1 MSALIGRV
9 LFATVNTFDLLKAT
23 VKKTITVPGYYRGG
37 TFIPPHQKVVHYNP
51 ELSNIAVA
59 SGNGSHSQKATHKEL
74 SSADWWNALS
84 VDDKAA
90 HVMSLATDKQ
100 NAASAS
106 AAVSGWKAAA
116 MTLLNPKEGQWAAFM
131 ALPSVKQAALYDEVS
146 AKIGGLAHLK
156 IPKAAPIPDAPK
168 PAPEPVA
175 AEVKNTPE
183 NTLLAGVSVADAAIN
198 SVAEKAEPVAVTAGK
213 SGKNEADAAV
223 AFEAIA
229 TGSFYQKV
237 AHQKMKDA
245 HGDKVPSSVML
256 EMAQSLYAQL
266 QGAASA
272 AAAVSMFKKSALAG
286 KVPSPAQSKA
296 FFALS
301 SDKQFALSGEINKA
315 LGNAKWMG
323 ILAAIKKSGVEPG
336 VPAPSKPGA
345 GGDVPAPT
353 LSLKGKPAYD
363 HVAQAMAAAK
373 ETNLTNNSPTHGVK
387 ANAAGSAAIAWL
399 KANSGSKAKT
409 EMDEALISLGMGHL
423 WMQVGLPSSAYN
435 AISAPAPSPIPA
447 PTHTLVGAAMYHN
460 TTDGH
465 SKFWAASVSGNVM
478 KTTYGKIGTAG
489 SSTEK
494 AFKNKVEAL
503 AAADKLIAEKKKNG
517 YSLAGAT
524 HHKYHDKPPAVTSV
538 KSSPMAA
545 PAKLPD
551 GWSLENGGSEDGNSK
566 TLMASFGGNTFI
578 VTLEQSIYD
587 VTVLSD
593 EGDTIQH
600 ESVESASKAAA
611 KVGQLMDIHGKSP
624 DVMSYLSSADMAHL
638 SGSQSPAVAIAKQFK
653 VPQDGDTKAGADG
666 GQLVFKNGRWH
677 KAEVAAG
684 DLPVPDFSGDGSKYA
699 KHYANFAQ
707 TLKQAYAK
715 DGVAGVKKYVT
726 AHKTGIKAGGFTVKD
741 VNTIL
746 RIPGN
751 PVESRHVKMHT
762 YITALLGGK
771 SPAVKKVTA
780 GAPSGV
786 SAPVSKPL
794 GVAGGGTN
802 IDGWKNVGPQQGSNP
817 GGKFRDAA
825 GVDWYCKF
833 PENADIAK
841 NELLSA
847 KFYQM
852 MGVNGPNIKLVN
864 KGGKVG
870 VAAKWVDVKK
880 GSPAQL
886 AKAAGAHGAFVID
899 AWLANWDVVGAEY
912 DNLMLGKYGEAVRV
926 DVGGSLLYRAQ
937 GTPKGDAFSTEV
949 TELAVLLD
957 AGTNA
962 QSAAVFGGISKASM
976 AWGLSQLAKM
986 KPSQIVELC
995 QKAGPGDEKVR
1006 NALAA
1011 TLIARRTNILKKMG
1025 VTDPWDKPKVNEA
1038 ALKVNASDLPKPID
1052 FANFKGAGQGLSSVA
1067 KVNEQ
1072 NSIDSAALIAFAAQG
1087 NLTALKS
1094 YQYDA
1099 FNKETGAPIGK
1110 KPITE
1115 HPAKDIKAQ
1124 WAGLVETLSS
1134 IAYPPVDSLEMVSSG
1149 VASSLEELADNAGY
1163 FKPEDRVE
1171 TVSADHRMGF
1181 FMKLGAVDDVNELL
1195 AGYKWSFL
1203 SPSSKWVKDAHAGFS
1218 KLSTAVRAYIG
1229 GVQSS
1234 GWVNHIFSQGKE
1246 TVSVSGKNGA
1256 TFTGGVQ
1263 TLASKIYA
1271 EASVIPAGTV
1281 LHRFM
1286 SDTTAGKSMTQQFL
1300 NAKPGLIIQNTDSM
1314 CASYNESHSWGGDVQ
1329 LKIRCAEGCKGTP
1342 SFASGSYSGEHEV
1355 TTLPGQRFVVLEVV
1369 KKGDNKVM
1377 VDVLMLPPHEG
1388 YVTALGKLAVM
1399 GKSMV
1404 LFLGKSWKQT
1414 K

>member
-1 MSALIGRV
+1 MSTKPMTRI
-9 LFATVNTFDLLKAT
+9 LFAPSTSFDLLKAT
-23 VKKTITVPGYYRGG
+23 VKKTITVPGHYRADG
-37 TFIPPHQKVVHYNP
+37 TFVHPHQKVVHVNP
-51 ELSNIAVA
+51 EVSNHAVA
-59 SGNGSHSQKATHKEL
+59 SGQGSHSQKAAHKVL
-74 SSADWWNALS
+74 SADADWWNTLS
-84 VDDKAA
+84 IDDKAA

-116 MTLLNPKEGQWAAFM
+116 GAGKNPTEPQWKAFLS
-131 ALPSVKQAALYDEVS
+131 LPWEKQAPLYDQ
-146 AKIGGLAHLK
+146 AKAKAGGLAHLTM
-156 IPKAAPIPDAPK
+156 PKAVPLPAAPD
-168 PAPEPVA
+168 PALAVPANNAQKLDKKQPM
-175 AEVKNTPE
+175 
-183 NTLLAGVSVADAAIN
+183 AGVSIADTAIN
-198 SVAEKAEPVAVTAGK
+198 SVAEKVEPTAAPVEK
-213 SGKNEADAAV
+213 SGKKEADAAI
-223 AFEAIA
+223 AFEAMA

-237 AHQKMKDA
+237 AYQKMKDA
-245 HGDKVPSSVML
+245 HGDKVPASVML
-256 EMAQSLYAQL
+256 EMAQSLYTQL

-286 KVPSPAQSKA
+286 KVPSPAQVKA
-296 FFALS
+296 YFALS
-301 SDKQFALSGEINKA
+301 DYKQIDI
-315 LGNAKWMG
+315 G
-323 ILAAIKKSGVEPG
+323 IEIKKVIGYKKWFDLLNTVKAPSTAAGVFP
-336 VPAPSKPGA
+336 PSKPGA
-345 GGDVPAPT
+345 GGDLPVPKP
-353 LSLKGKPAYD
+353 SLKGKPAYD
-363 HVAQAMAAAK
+363 HVAQAMAEAK
-373 ETNLTNNSPTHGVK
+373 ETDKTNNSPTHGVK
-387 ANAAGSAAIAWL
+387 ANAAVQSAVAWL
-399 KANSGSKAKT
+399 KANKGAKAHA

-423 WMQVGLPSSAYN
+423 WMQVGLPSSSYSP
-435 AISAPAPSPIPA
+435 ISSPAPATSAA
-447 PTHTLVGAAMYHN
+447 PVTVDASLYHN

-465 SKFWAASVSGNVM
+465 NKFWAVSTHGKVM
-478 KTTYGKIGTAG
+478 KTTYGKIKTAG
-489 SSTEK
+489 SSSEK
-494 AFKNKVEAL
+494 VFGSESDAKMAASKL
-503 AAADKLIAEKKKNG
+503 AAEKMKSGYKLQFGHAE
-517 YSLAGAT
+517 
-524 HHKYHDKPPAVTSV
+524 HKYHDKPPAV
-538 KSSPMAA
+538 A
-545 PAKLPD
+545 
-551 GWSLENGGSEDGNSK
+551 
-566 TLMASFGGNTFI
+566 
-578 VTLEQSIYD
+578 
-587 VTVLSD
+587 
-593 EGDTIQH
+593 
-600 ESVESASKAAA
+600 
-611 KVGQLMDIHGKSP
+611 
-624 DVMSYLSSADMAHL
+624 
-638 SGSQSPAVAIAKQFK
+638 AIAKQFK
-653 VPQDGDTKAGADG
+653 VPQDGDTKTGTDG

-677 KAEVAAG
+677 KVKVAAG

-699 KHYANFAQ
+699 KAYANFALA
-707 TLKQAYAK
+707 LKEAHANG
-715 DGVAGVKKYVT
+715 GVAGVKKYVT
-726 AHKTGIKAGGFTVKD
+726 VHKTGSKAGGFTLKD

-751 PVESRHVKMHT
+751 PVEPRHIKMHA
-762 YITALLGGK
+762 YVTALLDGN
-771 SPAVKKVTA
+771 SPMVKKVTA
-780 GAPSGV
+780 SKATAKPI
-786 SAPVSKPL
+786 AKPVTMP
-794 GVAGGGTN
+794 GGGTN
-802 IDGWKNVGPQQGSNP
+802 IDGWTQVGPQQGSNP
-817 GGKFRDAA
+817 GGKFKDAA
-825 GVDWYCKF
+825 GAEWYCKF

-852 MGVNGPNIKLVN
+852 LGVNGPNIKLVN

-886 AKAAGAHGAFVID
+886 TKAKGAHDAFVID

-912 DNLMLGKYGEAVRV
+912 DNLMLGKNGEAVRV

-937 GTPKGDAFSTEV
+937 GSPKGDAFGSEV

-976 AWGLSQLAKM
+976 SWGLNQLAKM

-995 QKAGPGDEKVR
+995 EKAGPGSEKVR
-1006 NALAA
+1006 ADLAT
-1011 TLIARRTNILKKMG
+1011 TLIARRANILKKMG
-1025 VTDPWDKPKVNEA
+1025 VPDPWDKPKVDESN
-1038 ALKVNASDLPKPID
+1038 LKVRASYLPKPID
-1052 FANFKGAGQGLSSVA
+1052 FANFNGSGKGLSSVA

-1072 NSIDSAALIAFAAQG
+1072 NSIDSAALVAFAAQG
-1087 NLTALKS
+1087 NLTALKN

-1149 VASSLEELADNAGY
+1149 VASSLEELADGAGY

-1181 FMKLGAVDDVNELL
+1181 FMKLGAVDDVKDLL

-1203 SPSSKWVKDAHAGFS
+1203 TPSSKWVKDAKAGFS
-1218 KLSTAVRAYIG
+1218 SLSNAVRAYIG

-1234 GWVNHIFSQGKE
+1234 GWVNHVFSQGKE

-1256 TFTGGVQ
+1256 SYAGGVQ

-1271 EASVIPAGTV
+1271 EAALIPSGTV

-1286 SDTTAGKSMTQQFL
+1286 EDTTAGKSMTQQFL

-1314 CASYNESHSWGGDVQ
+1314 CASYNEAHTWSGDVH
-1329 LKIRCAEGCKGTP
+1329 LKIRCAEGSKGTP
-1342 SFASGSYSGEHEV
+1342 SFASGAYSSEHEV

-1377 VDVLMLPPHEG
+1377 VDVLMLPPHDG
-1388 YVTALGKLAVM
+1388 YVTALGKLAVL

-1404 LFLGKSWKQT
+1404 LFMDKSWLKT